1 MTAAGPDG
9 RGGPHLFVADLVRPE
24 LTDDD
29 AHHLV
34 RVLRTDV
41 DDTITIA
48 DAEGRWAPGRVL
60 DRSGAVEVAGP
71 IREAPSPRWPLTV
84 AFAPVKGDRPEWTVQ
99 KLTEIGV
106 DRIVVVMAERS
117 VVRWTGDRAVKQI
130 ARLRR
135 VAREASMQSRR
146 CRLPVIEGPS
156 DVAEVFVAPGAVA
169 AEPGGP
175 PPSADDRLLVVGP
188 EGGWSPSELAQAGH
202 TVGLGP
208 NVLRAETAAVVG
220 AALMVAIRE
229 GVARP
234 TTNSVDRQGG

>member
-1 MTAAGPDG
+1 MTAGGPDG
-9 RGGPHLFVADLVRPE
+9 RGGPHLFVADLARPE
-24 LTDDD
+24 LSDDD

-34 RVLRTDV
+34 RVLRGAV
-41 DDTITIA
+41 DDPLTMA
-48 DAEGRWAPGRVL
+48 DGEGRWAPGRLL
-60 DRSGAVEVAGP
+60 DRSGAVEVTGPVRDVAG
-71 IREAPSPRWPLTV
+71 PRWPLTV

-117 VVRWTGDRAVKQI
+117 VVRWTGDRAARQVD
-130 ARLRR
+130 RLRR
-135 VAREASMQSRR
+135 VAREASMQARR
-146 CRLPVIEGPS
+146 CRLPVLEGPS
-156 DVAEVFVAPGAVA
+156 AVADVLVAPGAVA

-175 PPSADDRLLVVGP
+175 PPSAADRLLVVGP
-188 EGGWSPSELAQAGH
+188 EGGWSPSESAQAGR

-229 GVARP
+229 RVARP
-234 TTNSVDRQGG
+234 TTNSVDR